1 MSVITSWRPNDKVL
15 AWASCGIFFVGFI
28 LFFVGYTGTSWYV
41 VPVQNNAFPP
51 DNNIQPMTFGLFY
64 LCYRGHCKYDLRQDY
79 YIVNLLPPE
88 MGITTAYQQFRTV
101 CMAIVTVAAG
111 IVILTLG
118 AHFLF
123 LSGFVFS
130 HFVGYAVGGLEI
142 LAGVIAMIGVI
153 VFGNKFRGASQENP
167 FGWSL
172 WLVVVSLIIFI
183 INGILLLIHTISITR
198 NVAKTQ
204 TSSRGRPLNP
214 LNQPPPAWR

>member
-1 MSVITSWRPNDKVL
+1 MSVTAAWRPNDKVL
-15 AWASCGIFFVGFI
+15 AWGSCGIFFVGFI

-51 DNNIQPMTFGLFY
+51 DNAIQPMTFGLFY
-64 LCYRGHCKYDLRQDY
+64 LCYREHCKYDLRQDY

-130 HFVGYAVGGLEI
+130 HFVGYVVGGLEI

-153 VFGNKFRGASQENP
+153 VFGNKFRGASQANP

-198 NVAKTQ
+198 NVAKMQ